1 MECGRVLFRARH
13 DSDTIASLSPG
24 DILLE
29 TNQTGYRRLD
39 AGGQNSN
46 RTAHGQPAA
55 RQLARIAPKAVGA
68 MANDPLDKKPGRP
81 VRPRCA
87 DRQGL
92 QQGKQRQTVVPGGMA
107 RSFDHIVALERR
119 QGNNMKIVDRSEAH
133 TSELQSL
140 MRTTYAVFCC

>member
-1 MECGRVLFRARH
+1 MRISDWSSDVCSSDLLHGIAPPHNQVPARHVDILVRH

-46 RTAHGQPAA
+46 RIAHGQPAA

-68 MANDPLDKKPGRP
+68 VANDPLDKKPGRP

-92 QQGKQRQTVVPGGMA
+92 QQ
-107 RSFDHIVALERR
+107 
-119 QGNNMKIVDRSEAH
+119 DRKSTRLNSSH
-133 TSELQSL
+133 
-140 MRTTYAVFCC
+140 